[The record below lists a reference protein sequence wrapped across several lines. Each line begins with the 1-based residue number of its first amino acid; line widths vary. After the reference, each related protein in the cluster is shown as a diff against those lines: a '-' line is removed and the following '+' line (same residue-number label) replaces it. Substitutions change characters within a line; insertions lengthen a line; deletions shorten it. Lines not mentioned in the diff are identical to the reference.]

1 VPIDE
6 LTGLLARWHA
16 ADGRLARAGVLREA
30 AETLRGLSDADRR
43 ALGTAL
49 AEQGMEGL
57 ATPLVAG
64 RDLGGDAGHALA
76 DDLLALDTDRV
87 LDVLSSL
94 EQRAGH
100 LPPPPPSADTAT
112 VPSEPRP
119 EHPPEPMPEPVPEPQ
134 PDLQAEPPPEEPPV
148 QRPARAE
155 EPPAPTGSEPTA
167 SEPAR
172 TAERHPVPPR
182 PQVAPPVE
190 ARPPAG
196 AARRG
201 GFELPQPR
209 DAEDALAQL
218 RALPAG
224 WRRRRAAV
232 RWLEE
237 GVLAG
242 ADPATLLGAFER
254 IADRRR
260 VADQLLAVGQ
270 VDADRLRDQLP
281 AQAVRRLVRRRARR
295 S

>member
-16 ADGRLARAGVLREA
+16 ADGRLARAAVLREA
-30 AETLRGLSDADRR
+30 AETLRGLSEADRR
-43 ALGTAL
+43 ALGSAL
-49 AEQGMEGL
+49 AEEGMERL

-94 EQRAGH
+94 ERQASH
-100 LPPPPPSADTAT
+100 LPPPPPGADAES
-112 VPSEPRP
+112 VPSEPQPERRP
-119 EHPPEPMPEPVPEPQ
+119 ERERRPEPEPEPRPEPQ
-134 PDLQAEPPPEEPPV
+134 PEAWAEQPPAEPPV
-148 QRPARAE
+148 RAE
-155 EPPAPTGSEPTA
+155 EPPAPTA

-172 TAERHPVPPR
+172 PAAHPAQPTRTPPMDAS
-182 PQVAPPVE
+182 PS
-190 ARPPAG
+190 AG
-196 AARRG
+196 TARRG
-201 GFELPQPR
+201 GFELPQAT

-242 ADPATLLGAFER
+242 ADPATVLEVFER

-270 VDADRLRDQLP
+270 IDADRLLDQLP
-281 AQAVRRLVRRRARR
+281 AQVVRRLVRRRSRR
-295 S
+295 P

>member
-1 VPIDE
+1 VPIEE

-30 AETLRGLSDADRR
+30 AETLRGLSPTDRR

-57 ATPLVAG
+57 ATPLIAG

-87 LDVLSSL
+87 LDVLTSL
-94 EQRAGH
+94 EQGASH
-100 LPPPPPSADTAT
+100 LPPPPPPPGTDPQLEPTAEL
-112 VPSEPRP
+112 P
-119 EHPPEPMPEPVPEPQ
+119 PEPQ
-134 PDLQAEPPPEEPPV
+134 PAPSPQPEPSPQPQPAPAPEEPPRDPEV
-148 QRPARAE
+148 RAE
-155 EPPAPTGSEPTA
+155 DPPATTP
-167 SEPAR
+167 SEPAS
-172 TAERHPVPPR
+172 TVGHPSPR
-182 PQVAPPVE
+182 RPA
-190 ARPPAG
+190 ARPATEGGGPPP
-196 AARRG
+196 AARRS
-201 GFELPQPR
+201 GFELPRPA
-209 DAEDALAQL
+209 DLDEALAQL

-242 ADPATLLGAFER
+242 VDPAILLGEFGQ

-260 VADQLLAVGQ
+260 VADQLLAAGQ
-270 VDADRLRDQLP
+270 VDPAWLADQLP
-281 AQAVRRLVRRRARR
+281 SQVVRRLARRRARR
-295 S
+295 T

>member
-1 VPIDE
+1 MPIEE

-30 AETLRGLSDADRR
+30 AETLRGLSVTDRR

-57 ATPLVAG
+57 ATPLIGG

-87 LDVLSSL
+87 LDVLTSL
-94 EQRAGH
+94 EERASH
-100 LPPPPPSADTAT
+100 LPPPPPPPGTDAPPD
-112 VPSEPRP
+112 PQPEP
-119 EHPPEPMPEPVPEPQ
+119 PPERRPGSPPEPQ
-134 PDLQAEPPPEEPPV
+134 PAPSPEPQPEPAPEEPALD
-148 QRPARAE
+148 PAVRAE
-155 EPPAPTGSEPTA
+155 EPPAPAP
-167 SEPAR
+167 SEPAS
-172 TAERHPVPPR
+172 TVGHATPGR
-182 PQVAPPVE
+182 PAVTPAPE
-190 ARPPAG
+190 GGRSRP

-201 GFELPQPR
+201 GFELPQPA
-209 DAEDALAQL
+209 DVDDALAQL

-242 ADPATLLGAFER
+242 VEPATLLGEFGQ

-260 VADQLLAVGQ
+260 VADQLLATGQ
-270 VDADRLRDQLP
+270 VDPARLVDQLP
-281 AQAVRRLVRRRARR
+281 APVVRRLARRRARR
-295 S
+295 T

>member
-1 VPIDE
+1 VPIEE

-30 AETLRGLSDADRR
+30 AETLRGLSATDRR

-57 ATPLVAG
+57 ATPLIAG

-87 LDVLSSL
+87 LDVLTSL
-94 EQRAGH
+94 EQGASH
-100 LPPPPPSADTAT
+100 LPPPPPPPGTDEQ
-112 VPSEPRP
+112 PDPQPEPRAELP
-119 EHPPEPMPEPVPEPQ
+119 PEPQ
-134 PDLQAEPPPEEPPV
+134 PAPAPDPQPAPAPDPQPEPAPEEPPLDPEV
-148 QRPARAE
+148 RAE
-155 EPPAPTGSEPTA
+155 EPPTTTPSEPTSTVRHAAPERPA
-167 SEPAR
+167 SGGPS
-172 TAERHPVPPR
+172 R
-182 PQVAPPVE
+182 P
-190 ARPPAG
+190 

-201 GFELPQPR
+201 GFELPRPA
-209 DAEDALAQL
+209 DVDEALAQL

-232 RWLEE
+232 RWLEQ

-242 ADPATLLGAFER
+242 VDPATLLGEFGR

-260 VADQLLAVGQ
+260 VADQLLATGQ
-270 VDADRLRDQLP
+270 VDPAWLADQLP
-281 AQAVRRLVRRRARR
+281 SQIVRRLARRRARR
-295 S
+295 T

>member
-1 VPIDE
+1 VPIEE

-30 AETLRGLSDADRR
+30 ADTLRGLSATDRR

-57 ATPLVAG
+57 ATPLIAG

-87 LDVLSSL
+87 LDVLTSL
-94 EQRAGH
+94 EQGASH
-100 LPPPPPSADTAT
+100 LPPPPPPPGTDA
-112 VPSEPRP
+112 ELGRQ
-119 EHPPEPMPEPVPEPQ
+119 PEPQAELPPEPQ
-134 PDLQAEPPPEEPPV
+134 PEPSPEPQPEPAPEEPRLDPEV
-148 QRPARAE
+148 RAE
-155 EPPAPTGSEPTA
+155 EPPATTP
-167 SEPAR
+167 SEPASSVG
-172 TAERHPVPPR
+172 HPSPGR
-182 PQVAPPVE
+182 PA
-190 ARPPAG
+190 ARPATEGGGPPAAG
-196 AARRG
+196 ARRG
-201 GFELPQPR
+201 VFELPRPA
-209 DAEDALAQL
+209 DVDEALAQL

-242 ADPATLLGAFER
+242 VDPAILLGEFGQ

-260 VADQLLAVGQ
+260 VADQLLATGQ
-270 VDADRLRDQLP
+270 VDPARLADQLP
-281 AQAVRRLVRRRARR
+281 SQVVRRLARRRARR
-295 S
+295 T

>member
-1 VPIDE
+1 VPIEE

-30 AETLRGLSDADRR
+30 ADTLRGLSATDRR

-57 ATPLVAG
+57 ATPLIAG

-87 LDVLSSL
+87 LDVLTSL
-94 EQRAGH
+94 EQGASH
-100 LPPPPPSADTAT
+100 LPPPPPPPGTD
-112 VPSEPRP
+112 PQPDPQPQPQP
-119 EHPPEPMPEPVPEPQ
+119 ELPPEPQAELPPEPQ
-134 PDLQAEPPPEEPPV
+134 PEPSPDPQPEPD
-148 QRPARAE
+148 AE
-155 EPPAPTGSEPTA
+155 EPPLEP
-167 SEPAR
+167 
-172 TAERHPVPPR
+172 
-182 PQVAPPVE
+182 E
-190 ARPPAG
+190 ARAEGPPASTPSELAARPAPAG
-196 AARRG
+196 GPPAAAARRG
-201 GFELPQPR
+201 GFELPRPA
-209 DAEDALAQL
+209 DVDEALAQL

-242 ADPATLLGAFER
+242 VDPATLLEEFGQ

-260 VADQLLAVGQ
+260 VADQLLATGQ
-270 VDADRLRDQLP
+270 VDPARLADQLP
-281 AQAVRRLVRRRARR
+281 SQVVRRLARRRARR
-295 S
+295 T